1 MQVIGELTTYLIEL
15 NIDRQW
21 FDIILEFVNNVWY
34 ASYYLN

>member
-21 FDIILEFVNNVWY
+21 FDIILEFLLMFGMLVII
-34 ASYYLN
+34 